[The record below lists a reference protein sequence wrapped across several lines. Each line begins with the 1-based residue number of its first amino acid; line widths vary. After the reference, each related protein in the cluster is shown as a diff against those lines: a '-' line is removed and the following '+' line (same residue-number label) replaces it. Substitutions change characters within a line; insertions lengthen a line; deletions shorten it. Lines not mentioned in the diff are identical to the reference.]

1 MTISGRRQ
9 KTEESSRS
17 ANLRRLASWLSLG
30 TAAVLVVV
38 KFAAWLMT
46 GSVALLTSA
55 VDALVDAGAS
65 AVTFVG
71 VRYAERPADLEHRFG
86 HGKGEAVAAFVQG
99 LLLAGAAVVLAAESV
114 QRLIFPVDL
123 TSLDVGLWVIVA
135 SLIAAVGLV
144 VMQTWVVRRTG
155 STAIAAD
162 RAHYL
167 TDIGVNVAVL
177 AALAIAHS
185 TSWMRADPLFAL
197 AISGYMLW
205 NASEIADGALV
216 QLLDRELPREERR
229 RIERAVLACPGV
241 RGIHDLRTRDAGD
254 RVFAEFHLEVD
265 PALPVEQ
272 GHAIADKAEA
282 AVARL
287 FPRRVEVTS
296 HMEPAGIDDERLDE
310 ILRGGDLH
318 SGNY

>member
-1 MTISGRRQ
+1 
-9 KTEESSRS
+9 
-17 ANLRRLASWLSLG
+17 LRRIASWISLG
-30 TAAVLVVV
+30 SAVVLVVV

-65 AVTFVG
+65 AVTFLG
-71 VRYAERPADLEHRFG
+71 VRYAERPADLDHRFG

-99 LLLAGAAVVLAAESV
+99 LLLAGAAVVLAAESI

-123 TSLDVGLWVIVA
+123 TALDVGLWVIAA
-135 SLIAAVGLV
+135 SLIAAIGLV
-144 VMQTWVVRRTG
+144 ARQTWVVRRTG

-167 TDIGVNVAVL
+167 TDIAVNVAVL
-177 AALAIAHS
+177 AALGIARTTGWVH
-185 TSWMRADPLFAL
+185 ADPLFAL

-205 NASEIADGALV
+205 NAWEIARGALV
-216 QLLDRELPREERR
+216 QLLDRELPQEERR
-229 RIERAVLACPGV
+229 RIEGAVLACPGV

-254 RVFAEFHLEVD
+254 RVFVEFHLEVD
-265 PALPVEQ
+265 RFLPVEQ

-282 AVARL
+282 AVAGL
-287 FPRRVEVTS
+287 FHRRAEVTA
-296 HMEPAGIDDERLDE
+296 HIEPAGIDDERLDE
-310 ILRGGDLH
+310 KVLPAR
-318 SGNY
+318 